1 MFAAEFASISRVSAS
16 MLAPERRR
24 YASSVNARS
33 IPQDLVVFAEPAQYR
48 FMNTLPNTSLH
59 PFVKATPACHAATAA
74 ELTRQILP
82 GYSSPEDEQ
91 NPRQGRP
98 VINARPSAFRGST
111 MVWKMSCYKR
121 PKLISEKCL
130 GHGISPAANTA
141 AILMPA
147 LSPRTSATDPNRT
160 SIATI

>member
-1 MFAAEFASISRVSAS
+1 MFAAEFASISRVSTS

-33 IPQDLVVFAEPAQYR
+33 IPQDLVVFAEPAQDC
-48 FMNTLPNTSLH
+48 FMNTLPNTGLH

-82 GYSSPEDEQ
+82 GYSGPEDEQ

-98 VINARPSAFRGST
+98 VINARPSAFSRPTVVG
-111 MVWKMSCYKR
+111 KMNDYKR
-121 PKLISEKCL
+121 PKVFREKCL

-141 AILMPA
+141 AILMHGLRP
-147 LSPRTSATDPNRT
+147 
-160 SIATI
+160 